1 VLVSESSQGSD
12 GPVMP
17 VIPVLPVIEGIT
29 TKPAV
34 PPPGTIFS
42 LGWLMAELFDPR
54 RRVSTTVR
62 QPPFDPDV
70 QLPQVPD
77 LGPDPKLVFL
87 AAELTELVWWY
98 RKKLARPAAA
108 VTSEANK
115 LKPAVAAES
124 VALGEAA
131 AADDAAGGV
140 AVNVADGG
148 ATPVEAHA
156 AAVTDGGTAFSAAA
170 FLTAVAELNQAI
182 LDEFAD
188 TPERLSAYQ
197 LGLALSDLTWLP
209 RKPEPGTQGSP
220 ASRPSALVGLFSRSQ
235 LAATK
240 TLLSGAGSQLP
251 ASAAAVVSQS
261 LDNWADWLD
270 VNAASFTAAGA
281 DAWSARGDIVLDALR
296 VQGWV
301 WYSVLIADPSV
312 SASPSMGAWV
322 QAGSSIA
329 RATAKITGVVLRR
342 FWPLVLI
349 ALAVLGGLLALVIVN
364 LSGVSQVWASLATV
378 AAVIG
383 ASGVG
388 VGSGVSSAFDGVG
401 YEIWAAAK
409 LDASAWNITWLP
421 AMTSTTVQRVRLD
434 SRGVAAP
441 RIRKNVDAQSLGA
454 AALTFPSCQTPRTP
468 TPPSGSRTSASASGN
483 RPRPIGSSAG
493 RASARCWRNCCRSP
507 PTSRSRSSTS
517 GPAPARPPG
526 SSSTTT
532 RPRTRSW
539 PTSRP
544 R

>member
-1 VLVSESSQGSD
+1 MSESTQGGD

-17 VIPVLPVIEGIT
+17 VIPVLPIVEGFR
-29 TKPAV
+29 TKPAA

-62 QPPFDPDV
+62 QPPFDADV

-77 LGPDPKLVFL
+77 LGPDPMLVFL

-98 RKKLARPAAA
+98 RKKLARPAEA
-108 VTSEANK
+108 VTREANK

-131 AADDAAGGV
+131 AAADAAGAPVADVADAGV
-140 AVNVADGG
+140 APDGMRG
-148 ATPVEAHA
+148 EGRA
-156 AAVTDGGTAFSAAA
+156 AETGTAFSAAA

-209 RKPEPGTQGSP
+209 CKPEPGTQGSP

-235 LAATK
+235 LATVK
-240 TLLSGAGSQLP
+240 TLLSGAGSHLP
-251 ASAAAVVSQS
+251 ASAAAIVSQS

-270 VNAASFTAAGA
+270 VNAASFTAPGA
-281 DAWSARGDIVLDALR
+281 DAWSANGDIVLDALR

-301 WYSVLIADPSV
+301 WYSVLIADPEV
-312 SASPSMGAWV
+312 SAAPSMGAWV

-364 LSGVSQVWASLATV
+364 LSGASQVWASLATV
-378 AAVIG
+378 AAVVG

-409 LDASAWNITWLP
+409 RDASAWSVTWLP
-421 AMTSTTVQRVRLD
+421 AMTSTTTERIRLD

-441 RIRKNVDAQSLGA
+441 RIRKNLDNS
-454 AALTFPSCQTPRTP
+454 
-468 TPPSGSRTSASASGN
+468 
-483 RPRPIGSSAG
+483 
-493 RASARCWRNCCRSP
+493 
-507 PTSRSRSSTS
+507 
-517 GPAPARPPG
+517 
-526 SSSTTT
+526 
-532 RPRTRSW
+532 
-539 PTSRP
+539 
-544 R
+544 

>member
-1 VLVSESSQGSD
+1 MSESTQGGD

-17 VIPVLPVIEGIT
+17 VIPVLPIIEGFRT
-29 TKPAV
+29 RPAV

-62 QPPFDPDV
+62 QPPFDADV

-98 RKKLARPAAA
+98 PKLARPAAA
-108 VTSEANK
+108 VTRETDK
-115 LKPAVAAES
+115 LKAAVAAES

-131 AADDAAGGV
+131 AAADA
-140 AVNVADGG
+140 ADGG
-148 ATPVEAHA
+148 AATAEA
-156 AAVTDGGTAFSAAA
+156 AAASGVTDGVTDGGTAFSAAA
-170 FLTAVAELNQAI
+170 LLTAVSELNQAI
-182 LDEFAD
+182 LDKFAD

-209 RKPEPGTQGSP
+209 RKPEPGPQASG
-220 ASRPSALVGLFSRSQ
+220 ASRPSALISLFSRTQ
-235 LAATK
+235 LAGTK

-251 ASAAAVVSQS
+251 ASAAAIVSQS

-270 VNAASFTAAGA
+270 VNAASFTQSGA
-281 DAWSARGDIVLDALR
+281 DAWSDKADVVLGALR

-301 WYSVLIADPSV
+301 WYSVLIADPEV
-312 SASPSMGAWV
+312 SAAPSMGAWV

-364 LSGVSQVWASLATV
+364 LSGTSQVWASLVTV

-421 AMTSTTVQRVRLD
+421 AMTSTTVERVRLD

-441 RIRKNVDAQSLGA
+441 RIRKNLDI
-454 AALTFPSCQTPRTP
+454 R
-468 TPPSGSRTSASASGN
+468 
-483 RPRPIGSSAG
+483 
-493 RASARCWRNCCRSP
+493 
-507 PTSRSRSSTS
+507 
-517 GPAPARPPG
+517 
-526 SSSTTT
+526 
-532 RPRTRSW
+532 
-539 PTSRP
+539 
-544 R
+544 

>member
-1 VLVSESSQGSD
+1 MSESTQGSD

-17 VIPVLPVIEGIT
+17 VIPVLPIIEGFRT
-29 TKPAV
+29 RPAV

-54 RRVSTTVR
+54 RRVGTTVR
-62 QPPFDPDV
+62 QPPFDADF

-77 LGPDPKLVFL
+77 LGPDPKLIFL
-87 AAELTELVWWY
+87 AAELTELVGWY
-98 RKKLARPAAA
+98 PKLATAAAA
-108 VTSEANK
+108 VTGETDK
-115 LKPAVAAES
+115 LKAAVAAES

-131 AADDAAGGV
+131 AA
-140 AVNVADGG
+140 ADGG
-148 ATPVEAHA
+148 AATAEA
-156 AAVTDGGTAFSAAA
+156 AAAAGVTDGGTAFSAAA
-170 FLTAVAELNQAI
+170 LLTAVSELNQAI

-209 RKPEPGTQGSP
+209 RKPDPGPQASA
-220 ASRPSALVGLFSRSQ
+220 ASRPSALISLFSRTQ
-235 LAATK
+235 LAGTK

-251 ASAAAVVSQS
+251 ASAATIVSQS

-270 VNAASFTAAGA
+270 VNAASFTQSGA
-281 DAWSARGDIVLDALR
+281 DAWSDKADVVLDALR

-301 WYSVLIADPSV
+301 WYSVLIADPEV
-312 SASPSMGAWV
+312 SPTPSMGAWV

-329 RATAKITGVVLRR
+329 RASAKITGVVLRR

-364 LSGVSQVWASLATV
+364 LSGASQVWASLVTV
-378 AAVIG
+378 VAVVG

-401 YEIWAAAK
+401 YEIWSAAK

-421 AMTSTTVQRVRLD
+421 GITSTTVERVRLD

-441 RIRKNVDAQSLGA
+441 RIRKNLDI
-454 AALTFPSCQTPRTP
+454 R
-468 TPPSGSRTSASASGN
+468 
-483 RPRPIGSSAG
+483 
-493 RASARCWRNCCRSP
+493 
-507 PTSRSRSSTS
+507 
-517 GPAPARPPG
+517 
-526 SSSTTT
+526 
-532 RPRTRSW
+532 
-539 PTSRP
+539 
-544 R
+544 